1 METQWIHTL
10 AAASASPPSSSLLRQ
25 TGPTQTSLRRK
36 TSTTR
41 RRERTRWRDRG
52 NTPVHRLYPFLISLT
67 ALAAALVFLKHF
79 YTTCVIGSRAPL
91 RSSTLTTF
99 TFPPS
104 FPSSPSIPSSPLPL
118 QLSSGSASTGPL
130 HRRLAETPWRDTQ
143 HGAPTICQT
152 DDDRGGENSS
162 DRQGHSESAE
172 TQTRGQGGGTGE
184 EGSSNS
190 RRRRRRPVHEAGEDE
205 RKDGDTIGTTHG
217 DASPTES
224 ELAPSSKRK
233 RHTFQDEEVE
243 DEIDTDPLLGEEAA
257 ILSFESE
264 NLGLAAPERNPCNG
278 LSELELES
286 LLFQQHLI
294 PKHGEILAF
303 FSFSTKLY
311 RSLKSDI
318 RRRIRIA
325 VGPKGKTGSVGTLLR
340 KLAVAI
346 FLSRQFEWI
355 QSSLPPHIRHYVE
368 TKDQKAHAALKQTI
382 REVLFDLLGNTRED
396 CLHAVQVELLRTA
409 LAASRGAYVEDT
421 HWHRDIT
428 LRDLDEDD
436 YTEMLKTHANE
447 LTWAVSGR
455 QPLADLRFFMR
466 QRQDIDKH
474 IPETSLLK
482 RAIKPV
488 VFTRGRV
495 SFSLEPLPHPLEKD
509 PNEHFKTTQRLAP
522 FVTDVIRPPE
532 VPAATWATVF
542 TKLADMELSNLR
554 QLRCKI
560 ERDMW
565 MDTAVDMLRVITL
578 ASQTASE
585 ATIVALQYPA
595 SPEVMEL
602 SNAARRLTRSVDLT
616 CEMLGVAHEDGAK
629 LKQILAAYVSEN
641 SRAIR
646 EESAGQDGPKDP
658 TERLYTVLR
667 DTVRA
672 TQQMDLAQ
680 VLIDAMAADE
690 GLFHPPSRLASPG
703 ILRTF
708 LESYHPEGEAAA
720 GQTGLTGA
728 TQQTGEAVAALQ
740 EGLLGTRR
748 ERARAVS
755 EAAEAEV
762 EEPESAGT
770 DGRDT
775 FAHMLEELGGTVF
788 FSGGKRGQKE
798 ETSEQAQSLRP
809 LHRSPEDGK
818 EQSTKEGQSG
828 QGHGDGTG
836 VVGLSVAH
844 ESVVS
849 AMASTPWVPLADDQL
864 GSSPIK
870 KARTDEPLP
879 DVGEQKGTASSS
891 VADYVTPLH
900 KEQAHRA
907 GDDDDFDSFDIPA
920 EWIFDSLM
928 ALEDDDAVAA
938 QDEGTRAPAVLPAL
952 SLLDDDSL
960 LDSMVALLDASEE
973 EVTENDDVPEG
984 ATD

>member
-130 HRRLAETPWRDTQ
+130 HRRLAETPWRGTQ

-233 RHTFQDEEVE
+233 RHTFQDEEAE

-409 LAASRGAYVEDT
+409 LAASGGAYVEDT

-436 YTEMLKTHANE
+436 YTEMLKTHANGE
-447 LTWAVSGR
+447 ATLSEALRRSARAWTQEKFIGNEAVPHRENIVNHMTW
-455 QPLADLRFFMR
+455 
-466 QRQDIDKH
+466 
-474 IPETSLLK
+474 K
-482 RAIKPV
+482 RERLGAY
-488 VFTRGRV
+488 
-495 SFSLEPLPHPLEKD
+495 EPLQKRTCAGYICVKSEECLVLSSTMVHADVRLGTS
-509 PNEHFKTTQRLAP
+509 PN
-522 FVTDVIRPPE
+522 
-532 VPAATWATVF
+532 
-542 TKLADMELSNLR
+542 
-554 QLRCKI
+554 
-560 ERDMW
+560 
-565 MDTAVDMLRVITL
+565 
-578 ASQTASE
+578 
-585 ATIVALQYPA
+585 VALAVGGNA
-595 SPEVMEL
+595 SIYGIHHLYWPKCRCFHVL
-602 SNAARRLTRSVDLT
+602 YVQLTSKQTRDSFVCPSIRLT
-616 CEMLGVAHEDGAK
+616 K
-629 LKQILAAYVSEN
+629 
-641 SRAIR
+641 
-646 EESAGQDGPKDP
+646 
-658 TERLYTVLR
+658 
-667 DTVRA
+667 
-672 TQQMDLAQ
+672 
-680 VLIDAMAADE
+680 
-690 GLFHPPSRLASPG
+690 
-703 ILRTF
+703 
-708 LESYHPEGEAAA
+708 
-720 GQTGLTGA
+720 
-728 TQQTGEAVAALQ
+728 
-740 EGLLGTRR
+740 
-748 ERARAVS
+748 
-755 EAAEAEV
+755 
-762 EEPESAGT
+762 
-770 DGRDT
+770 
-775 FAHMLEELGGTVF
+775 
-788 FSGGKRGQKE
+788 
-798 ETSEQAQSLRP
+798 P
-809 LHRSPEDGK
+809 LHL
-818 EQSTKEGQSG
+818 QLY
-828 QGHGDGTG
+828 
-836 VVGLSVAH
+836 LSV
-844 ESVVS
+844 SCYS
-849 AMASTPWVPLADDQL
+849 
-864 GSSPIK
+864 
-870 KARTDEPLP
+870 
-879 DVGEQKGTASSS
+879 
-891 VADYVTPLH
+891 
-900 KEQAHRA
+900 
-907 GDDDDFDSFDIPA
+907 
-920 EWIFDSLM
+920 
-928 ALEDDDAVAA
+928 
-938 QDEGTRAPAVLPAL
+938 
-952 SLLDDDSL
+952 
-960 LDSMVALLDASEE
+960 
-973 EVTENDDVPEG
+973 
-984 ATD
+984 

>member
-1 METQWIHTL
+1 
-10 AAASASPPSSSLLRQ
+10 
-25 TGPTQTSLRRK
+25 
-36 TSTTR
+36 
-41 RRERTRWRDRG
+41 
-52 NTPVHRLYPFLISLT
+52 
-67 ALAAALVFLKHF
+67 
-79 YTTCVIGSRAPL
+79 
-91 RSSTLTTF
+91 
-99 TFPPS
+99 
-104 FPSSPSIPSSPLPL
+104 
-118 QLSSGSASTGPL
+118 
-130 HRRLAETPWRDTQ
+130 
-143 HGAPTICQT
+143 
-152 DDDRGGENSS
+152 
-162 DRQGHSESAE
+162 
-172 TQTRGQGGGTGE
+172 
-184 EGSSNS
+184 
-190 RRRRRRPVHEAGEDE
+190 
-205 RKDGDTIGTTHG
+205 
-217 DASPTES
+217 
-224 ELAPSSKRK
+224 
-233 RHTFQDEEVE
+233 
-243 DEIDTDPLLGEEAA
+243 
-257 ILSFESE
+257 
-264 NLGLAAPERNPCNG
+264 
-278 LSELELES
+278 
-286 LLFQQHLI
+286 
-294 PKHGEILAF
+294 
-303 FSFSTKLY
+303 
-311 RSLKSDI
+311 
-318 RRRIRIA
+318 
-325 VGPKGKTGSVGTLLR
+325 
-340 KLAVAI
+340 
-346 FLSRQFEWI
+346 
-355 QSSLPPHIRHYVE
+355 
-368 TKDQKAHAALKQTI
+368 
-382 REVLFDLLGNTRED
+382 
-396 CLHAVQVELLRTA
+396 
-409 LAASRGAYVEDT
+409 
-421 HWHRDIT
+421 
-428 LRDLDEDD
+428 
-436 YTEMLKTHANE
+436 
-447 LTWAVSGR
+447 
-455 QPLADLRFFMR
+455 
-466 QRQDIDKH
+466 
-474 IPETSLLK
+474 
-482 RAIKPV
+482 
-488 VFTRGRV
+488 
-495 SFSLEPLPHPLEKD
+495 
-509 PNEHFKTTQRLAP
+509 
-522 FVTDVIRPPE
+522 
-532 VPAATWATVF
+532 
-542 TKLADMELSNLR
+542 MELSNLR

-602 SNAARRLTRSVDLT
+602 SNAARRLTKSVDLT

-708 LESYHPEGEAAA
+708 LESYHPVPPAIGLCRLFPCLPVMHSASTLCAHFKRKRTEGEAAA
-720 GQTGLTGA
+720 VQTGLTGA

-740 EGLLGTRR
+740 QGLLGTRR

-770 DGRDT
+770 DGSDT
-775 FAHMLEELGGTVF
+775 FAQMLEELGGTVF

-809 LHRSPEDGK
+809 LHRSPEGGK

-849 AMASTPWVPLADDQL
+849 DMASTPWVPLADDQL

-938 QDEGTRAPAVLPAL
+938 QDEGTRAPAVLPGL

-960 LDSMVALLDASEE
+960 LDSMVALLDASEAFALPLMLPQMMPSSSE
-973 EVTENDDVPEG
+973 
-984 ATD
+984 